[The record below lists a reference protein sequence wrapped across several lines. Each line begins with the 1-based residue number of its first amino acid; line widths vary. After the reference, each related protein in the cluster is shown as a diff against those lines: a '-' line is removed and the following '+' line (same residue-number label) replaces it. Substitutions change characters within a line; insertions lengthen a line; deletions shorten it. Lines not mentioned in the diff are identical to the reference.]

1 MENSIFDKI
10 IEFVKNANIDD
21 IEVQTFKYNKN
32 EETILYLVE
41 KINILCYEEK
51 FQIIAIKLYNILLYF
66 LNKNINAETI
76 ENYFEYLHYQELI
89 KLL

>member
-1 MENSIFDKI
+1 MENSIFNKI
-10 IEFVKNANIDD
+10 IKFVKNANIDD
-21 IEVQTFKYNKN
+21 IEVQSFEYNKN

-51 FQIIAIKLYNILLYF
+51 FKIIAIKLYNILLYF

-76 ENYFEYLHYQELI
+76 ENYFEYLHYPELI
-89 KLL
+89 KIL